1 MWQLFQLHFN
11 LGGSATN
18 NRITVW
24 QDCRPINIMDGF
36 VHEYCVRQ
44 INMWIFAR
52 AHLSGCLICSV
63 IKQHHQLLTA
73 RRERERE
80 KGRFALVLIGQ
91 CSGALHD
98 ISNLS
103 AYRMNEY
110 THMRTLTNIRS
121 KHTHTH
127 TQAHC
132 LESLFQG
139 ICSIHNQKHFFFLL
153 FCLLLP
159 FIYFDLL
166 YAVKINM
173 FSNQ

>member
-127 TQAHC
+127 TPKHTVSRVSFKEFA
-132 LESLFQG
+132 L
-139 ICSIHNQKHFFFLL
+139 SIIKSIFSFSFSAFSFLL
-153 FCLLLP
+153 SLLTYCMLS
-159 FIYFDLL
+159 
-166 YAVKINM
+166 K
-173 FSNQ
+173 